1 MPLKIT
7 FINIISLLQAI
18 SVHDKGLALIKETQI
33 FEKYMIPSSEIEYK
47 KMAILVAQDTNDNW
61 RNYHEMSSSLIDDS
75 NQDLPATKS
84 YNKFLVEVTEKLSQT
99 EEYYLVKYELWKIRM
114 TVSN

>member
-1 MPLKIT
+1 
-7 FINIISLLQAI
+7 
-18 SVHDKGLALIKETQI
+18 
-33 FEKYMIPSSEIEYK
+33 
-47 KMAILVAQDTNDNW
+47 
-61 RNYHEMSSSLIDDS
+61 MSSSLIDDS

>member
-18 SVHDKGLALIKETQI
+18 SVHDKGLTLIKETQI

-61 RNYHEMSSSLIDDS
+61 RNYHELA
-75 NQDLPATKS
+75 DLLRH
-84 YNKFLVEVTEKLSQT
+84 ND
-99 EEYYLVKYELWKIRM
+99 
-114 TVSN
+114 